1 MIFFRPL
8 RMTNLKNDPFLQRKS
23 SLFSNFCDHS
33 IKKSIDKPIEEIFNL
48 LNTHPE
54 YFTTSSCSG
63 RIVVYNEGR
72 SNKDDSEI
80 DPWLLISHEEISFEQ
95 LKSSLSSYLEKHTL
109 ANFVSFKFEPMVM
122 HVEARSLEGA
132 QKLLSIAVQ
141 SGFRNSGISLSSKRI
156 IVAIRCTLKLDVPI
170 IYSQEGNCLLNDTY
184 LEKLSLIANEK
195 MKANIQLINRLLSN
209 LKNHLTPQDK

>member
-1 MIFFRPL
+1 
-8 RMTNLKNDPFLQRKS
+8 MTSLKNDPFQQRKS

-33 IKKSIDKPIEEIFNL
+33 IKKSIDKPIEGIFNL
-48 LNTHPE
+48 LNIHPE

-72 SNKDDSEI
+72 SNKDDSEV

-109 ANFVSFKFEPMVM
+109 SDYVSFKFEPMVM
-122 HVEARSLEGA
+122 HVEARSLEAA
-132 QKLLSIAVQ
+132 QKLLCIAVQ

-184 LEKLSLIANEK
+184 LEKLTCIANEK
-195 MKANIQLINRLLSN
+195 MKANIHLIDRLFSN
-209 LKNHLTPQDK
+209 LQHHLTPQEISVNK